1 LSLGFKFRICLE
13 LVRNGRFA
21 RYLHFEFVRFVM
33 DLKERLNLLTSV
45 SKLAPTPPSPWEG
58 EGEGGGKLRHRLD
71 RLLEPKK
78 TYRKKTNVP
87 IERLIEGEVISTP
100 EGETFLTQGHFPL
113 HYRYGEVALAD
124 ILSIPTYPAHLLSK
138 DERLKEL
145 DFRRALF
152 LDTETTGLTGGTG
165 TFIFMVGLGFFQE
178 DKFLVRQF
186 FMRDYSEERASLSL
200 LKTVLDSFQFLVT
213 FNGRQYDIPLLETRF
228 ILSRMPSNIREMPN
242 FDLLYPSRKIWK
254 GAYENCRLV
263 TLESRLLGVERKDD
277 IPSEWIPYLYF
288 DYIQT
293 GDARKIQQVFYH
305 NQMDILSMVA
315 LAGRIHLVYHDPQA
329 ARPRKGIEHF
339 ALGRLF
345 WEHGQREKAIPCF
358 EIALKR
364 CDDNLSWE
372 VMKRLSIAFKKTGQ
386 GEKARSLWEEMR
398 GWPYKKDA
406 FPYIELAKYH
416 EHRLKDWDGAMAYV
430 DEALELSPSR
440 QQKEIELLLHRR
452 QRLEQKKGLNTA
464 R

>member
-1 LSLGFKFRICLE
+1 
-13 LVRNGRFA
+13 
-21 RYLHFEFVRFVM
+21 M
-33 DLKERLNLLTSV
+33 DLKERLNRLTSI
-45 SKLAPTPPSPWEG
+45 SKSPPEEKSQVLSD
-58 EGEGGGKLRHRLD
+58 LRRRLD

-78 TYRKKTNVP
+78 IYQKKAAVP
-87 IERLIEGEVISTP
+87 IEQLIKGEVISTP
-100 EGETFLTQGHFPL
+100 AGDTFLTKEHFPPE
-113 HYRYGEVALAD
+113 YRYGEMALAD

-138 DERLKEL
+138 DERLREL
-145 DFRRALF
+145 DFRKALF
-152 LDTETTGLTGGTG
+152 LDTETTGLSGGTG
-165 TFIFMVGLGFFQE
+165 TFAFMVGLGFFQE
-178 DKFLVRQF
+178 DQFLVHQF

-200 LKTVLDSFQFLVT
+200 LKNFIDSFQFLVT

-228 ILSRMPSNIREMPN
+228 ILSRMPSKIREMPN

-263 TLESRLLGVERKDD
+263 TLESQLLGVERTDD

-288 DYIQT
+288 DYVQT

-305 NQMDILSMVA
+305 NQMDILSMVV
-315 LAGRIHLVYHDPQA
+315 LAGRIHLIYHDPQA

-364 CDDNLSWE
+364 CDDDLSWE
-372 VMKRLSIAFKKTGQ
+372 VMKWLSMAFKKTGQ
-386 GEKARSLWEEMR
+386 GEKARSLWEEMLS
-398 GWPYKKDA
+398 WSYKKEV

-416 EHRLKDWDGAMAYV
+416 EHRLKDWSKAMAYV
-430 DEALELSPSR
+430 DEALGIISSHQYR
-440 QQKEIELLLHRR
+440 EIELLQHRR
-452 QRLEQKKGLNTA
+452 QRLEQKKGLH
-464 R
+464 RV

>member
-1 LSLGFKFRICLE
+1 
-13 LVRNGRFA
+13 
-21 RYLHFEFVRFVM
+21 M
-33 DLKERLNLLTSV
+33 DLKERLNRLTSI
-45 SKLAPTPPSPWEG
+45 SKSQPEEKSQVLSD
-58 EGEGGGKLRHRLD
+58 LRQRLD

-78 TYRKKTNVP
+78 TYRKKAIVP
-87 IERLIEGEVISTP
+87 IEQLVKGEVISTP
-100 EGETFLTQGHFPL
+100 AGETFLTKQHFPP
-113 HYRYGEVALAD
+113 HHRYGEMALAD

-145 DFRRALF
+145 DFRKALF
-152 LDTETTGLTGGTG
+152 LDTETTGLSGGTG
-165 TFIFMVGLGFFQE
+165 TFAFMVGLGFFQE
-178 DKFLVRQF
+178 DQFLIHQF
-186 FMRDYSEERASLSL
+186 FMRDYSEEGASLSL
-200 LKTVLDSFQFLVT
+200 LKNVIDSFQFLVT

-228 ILSRMPSNIREMPN
+228 ILSRMPSKVRQMPN
-242 FDLLYPSRKIWK
+242 FDLLYPSRRIWK

-263 TLESRLLGVERKDD
+263 TLESRLLGVERTDD

-358 EIALKR
+358 DIALKR
-364 CDDNLSWE
+364 CDDDLSWE
-372 VMKRLSIAFKKTGQ
+372 VMKWLSRAFKKTGQ
-386 GEKARSLWEEMR
+386 EEKARSLWEEMM
-398 GWPYKKDA
+398 GLPYKRDA

-416 EHRLKDWDGAMAYV
+416 EHRLKDWNKAMAYV
-430 DEALELSPSR
+430 DEALELIPSH
-440 QQKEIELLLHRR
+440 QQREIELLQHRR
-452 QRLEQKKGLNTA
+452 QRLEQKKVLNAA